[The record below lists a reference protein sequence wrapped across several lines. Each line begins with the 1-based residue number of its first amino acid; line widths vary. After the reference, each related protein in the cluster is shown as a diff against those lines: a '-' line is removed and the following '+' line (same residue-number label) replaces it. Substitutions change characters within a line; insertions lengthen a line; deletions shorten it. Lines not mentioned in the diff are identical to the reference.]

1 MKYVEDLR
9 KLMVD
14 KKLILIYE
22 GTITHDIM
30 VSLTK
35 LAGSKLDALEEEFF
49 IKKKVVNVM
58 VESLQNIVRHYEQE
72 NFTPPLDPDVYSPV
86 FLMGK
91 RADEYIL
98 ASGNPILNED
108 GDILRDKLK
117 NINDMEKSEIR
128 KLYREIIQNMELS
141 SKGGAGLG
149 FLDMARRS
157 GQKLQF
163 GFEAI
168 DENHSFFYMMT
179 IIKVPKE
186 AEEISNM
193 KP

>member
-35 LAGSKLDALEEEFF
+35 LANSKLDALEEVFF
-49 IKKKVVNVM
+49 IKKKIINVM
-58 VESLQNIVRHYEQE
+58 VECLQNIVRHYEQE
-72 NFTPPLDPDVYSPV
+72 NFTPQLDPEIYSPV

-98 ASGNPILNED
+98 ASGNPISNKDAEILNS
-108 GDILRDKLK
+108 KLE
-117 NINDMEKSEIR
+117 NINEMEKGEIR
-128 KLYREIIQNMELS
+128 KLYREIVQNMELS

-163 GFEAI
+163 GFESI
-168 DENHSFFYMMT
+168 DEHHSFFYVMT

-186 AEEISNM
+186 EIPEV
-193 KP
+193 KTA

>member
-1 MKYVEDLR
+1 MKYIEDLR
-9 KLMVD
+9 KLMVN

-35 LAGSKLDALEEEFF
+35 LAGSKLDALEEAFF

-58 VESLQNIVRHYEQE
+58 VECLQNIVRHYEQE
-72 NFTPPLDPDVYSPV
+72 SFTPPLDPEIYSPV

-91 RADEYIL
+91 RADEYII
-98 ASGNPILNED
+98 ASGNPINNDDANMLN
-108 GDILRDKLK
+108 DKLK
-117 NINDMEKSEIR
+117 NINEMEKSEIR

-141 SKGGAGLG
+141 NKGGAGLG

-157 GQKLQF
+157 GQKLRF

-168 DENHSFFYMMT
+168 DENHSFFYVMT
-179 IIKVPKE
+179 VIKVPT
-186 AEEISNM
+186 EEM
-193 KP
+193 PEVKQG